1 MTPTDTEILRR
12 LHRSGILAP
21 EYREPLGRVLAA
33 LEAAA
38 EGLAARATV
47 GDPGG
52 RVWLIGYP
60 GHQVGKIEAIKA
72 VRVVTGLRLREVK
85 DLVDAVPVAEQE
97 IPLNPDR
104 IRDRPGQLAVLRAAG
119 CLLRIEEEE
128 RIEGLGAAL
137 VIDGDEP

>member
-1 MTPTDTEILRR
+1 MTPTDTEALRR

-38 EGLAARATV
+38 GGVAGRVTV

-52 RVWLIGYP
+52 RVWLIGYS
-60 GHQVGKIEAIKA
+60 GHQGGKIEAIKA
-72 VRVVTGLRLREVK
+72 VRIVTGLGLREAK
-85 DLVDAVPVAEQE
+85 ALADAVLVAEQE
-97 IPLNPDR
+97 IQLHPDR
-104 IRDRPGQLAVLRAAG
+104 TRNRAAQLAVLRAAG
-119 CLLRIEEEE
+119 WLLWIEEEE

-137 VIDGDEP
+137 VFKEPTP